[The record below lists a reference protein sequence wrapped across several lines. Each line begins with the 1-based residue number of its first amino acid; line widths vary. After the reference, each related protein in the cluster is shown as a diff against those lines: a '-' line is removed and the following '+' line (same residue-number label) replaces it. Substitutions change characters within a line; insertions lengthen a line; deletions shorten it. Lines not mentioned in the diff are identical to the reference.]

1 MNMKFWILHCLFIFA
16 CLGVFGQT
24 TGKLS
29 VEFKS
34 ATAGGNYSPRNI
46 VAVWIEDSNGEFV
59 KTLLAYADRRITH
72 LNNWELSTDKKGVK
86 YDRTDAITGATR
98 TSHDTRK
105 CTWDGTNY
113 NKTLVADG
121 NYSLCMELT
130 DKNSTG
136 NYSKFSFKKGETNK
150 VEPADAPSFLNI
162 SILWEATATAN
173 IPDIPFN
180 DDVSVIPN
188 PMKNIF
194 RVEGENIDKIEVWTI
209 SGEWLIT
216 NTNSLEVDMGKY
228 KNGIY
233 LVKVYSGTRLIVK
246 KIVKN

>member
-1 MNMKFWILHCLFIFA
+1 MKYWILHLLFVFA
-16 CLGVFGQT
+16 CLGVFAQT
-24 TGKLS
+24 SGTLT

-34 ATAGGNYSPRNI
+34 ATTGGKYSPRNI

-72 LNNWELSTDKKGVK
+72 LNNWELSTEKQGIK

-98 TSHDTRK
+98 SSHDTRS
-105 CTWDGTNY
+105 CLWDGTDY
-113 NKTLVADG
+113 NKNPVEDG

-136 NYSKFSFKKGETNK
+136 NYSKFAFEKGETNK

-162 SILWEATATAN
+162 SILWESTATAN
-173 IPDIPFN
+173 TPDIPIN
-180 DDVSVIPN
+180 DNVVIIPN
-188 PMKNIF
+188 PVKNIF
-194 RVEGENIDKIEVWTI
+194 RVEGENIDRIELWSI
-209 SGEWLIT
+209 SGKLLKP
-216 NTNSLEVDMGKY
+216 NSNSFELDMTEY

-233 LVKVYSGTRLIVK
+233 LVKVYKGDQMIVK